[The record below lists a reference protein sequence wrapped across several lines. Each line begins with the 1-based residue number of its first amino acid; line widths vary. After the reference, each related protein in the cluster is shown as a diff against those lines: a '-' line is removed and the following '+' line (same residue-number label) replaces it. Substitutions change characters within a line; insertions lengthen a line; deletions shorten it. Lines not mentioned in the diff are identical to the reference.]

1 MPNIDF
7 LIHDDEWAY
16 EGVCHYSIRKGD
28 KGDRVTPPVADAVDD
43 IKVLRVDAWGVVIG
57 DKVQLREA
65 SGPSMSE
72 TWKGKIK
79 RSRLLM
85 ERLEELC
92 EEDIA
97 RGSDAN

>member
-1 MPNIDF
+1 VPNIDF
-7 LIHDDEWAY
+7 VIDDGEFAY
-16 EGVCHYSIRKGD
+16 EGVANYSVRKGD

-92 EEDIA
+92 EADLLKGE
-97 RGSDAN
+97 R